1 MANLNQHLSV
11 LIHASL
17 NLWSFT
23 LQRNLTGVDGA
34 HLSRDA
40 PWIDYPPCVC
50 ISSFWRHVVAV
61 AEDESAVIVPKAAK
75 ETIDRK
81 EVMRVDHILAQ
92 LQRKVT

>member
-1 MANLNQHLSV
+1 M
-11 LIHASL
+11 
-17 NLWSFT
+17 
-23 LQRNLTGVDGA
+23 
-34 HLSRDA
+34 
-40 PWIDYPPCVC
+40 
-50 ISSFWRHVVAV
+50 VAV